1 MKSNQTFAI
10 AANQAGDFGRQ
21 RLATVQIVE
30 GKDFE
35 SKQLVRCIVL
45 GQQNGGAGTVAKL
58 LNDGEVV
65 FVDEVRGPR
74 RGGRLGGGIGSGSG
88 IGSGIG

>member
-65 FVDEVRGPR
+65 FVDEPKEVFLSKLVCWVGLRTGMTFTTH
-74 RGGRLGGGIGSGSG
+74 
-88 IGSGIG
+88 